1 MCHQPKTPKKE
12 PKMKVKHVS
21 ITSKTAFDLDF
32 DVDQPICILQGENS
46 DTALDL
52 IREVIGDFFARNDP
66 DRIDDGRCVIHADVE
81 ISGKNYGVC
90 YLRNADFM
98 NDNRIAVNFGENSL
112 DFDRDATQKYLERI
126 KKLNFSDQN
135 IFYGTHLAES
145 DLLLSESD
153 KILFEFERFVVAQS
167 ASDDTRPLFIYGL
180 FDRLDQSTDLEKIF
194 CRLAELGRQ
203 VFICGEKCVYLKN
216 HENIPALRVDMG
228 TLCPICGEMRL
239 GFHEIC
245 KICNWQND
253 GFAEDRYSCANKSTA
268 VNYRENYLKRKRHQ

>member
-1 MCHQPKTPKKE
+1 MT
-12 PKMKVKHVS
+12 VKHVS

-32 DVDQPICILQGENS
+32 DADHPICILQGENS

-126 KKLNFSDQN
+126 KKLNLSDQN
-135 IFYGTHLAES
+135 VFYSTHLAENAQ
-145 DLLLSESD
+145 LLSQSD
-153 KILFEFERFVVAQS
+153 KILFDFEKFVRMQS

-194 CRLAELGRQ
+194 CRLAMLGRQ
-203 VFICGEKCVYLKN
+203 VFICAEKCVCLEN
-216 HENIPALRVDMG
+216 FENIAATRVDMG